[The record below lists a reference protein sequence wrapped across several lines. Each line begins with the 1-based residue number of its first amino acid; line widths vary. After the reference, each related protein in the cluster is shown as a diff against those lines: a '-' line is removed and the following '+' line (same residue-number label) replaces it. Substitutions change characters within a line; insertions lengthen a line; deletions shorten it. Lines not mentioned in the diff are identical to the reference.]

1 MNLAGGLTGVFKRVP
16 VPVEECHKVTTRMML
31 SWMFMAQE
39 RTSIPTHIMV
49 FMHSV
54 MQKSTFIY
62 LPTSHHNTS
71 HDNLIVPG
79 WDFPSGLSSPSIR
92 YSKLSW
98 ARKSASTFVPP
109 KQ

>member
-1 MNLAGGLTGVFKRVP
+1 MNLAGGLTGVFKRIP

-54 MQKSTFIY
+54 MHAKVNIHY
-62 LPTSHHNTS
+62 LWPHLPSHHNTS

-79 WDFPSGLSSPSIR
+79 WDFPII
-92 YSKLSW
+92 
-98 ARKSASTFVPP
+98 T
-109 KQ
+109 